1 MRAEL
6 IVDLHDL
13 GTDVGRA
20 LGRDVA
26 VLPSLGNVSAMWN
39 QLGIDV
45 SAVHIVAATDDSF
58 SGHHTDAWWT
68 TEQAFLDDQDFEVEL
83 LRCPHGIEGP
93 VALHDLVV
101 TTALRRSD
109 ELAANEVDDT
119 IVIVMSNSASV
130 ASAVTHARGV
140 PVMIAA
146 TIIHDSGLS
155 HTRLDLSWMGLLKDR
170 FAVISLADIELR
182 NGRPWLGD
190 VAVSTPYTGTEGR
203 DETAA
208 ALPSFA
214 ESIAIFDPDYFNVTD
229 SSGSASP
236 RDAGLAAVVHTL
248 GLGSLVHIDD
258 VSTYTN
264 STTEVAASLY
274 RFAADHPDAPIVVA
288 STRPSI
294 IAITSDL
301 DGYGIP
307 QPERVLRLCLP
318 ERESTYD
325 EASFATSSAACR
337 IVIERSLT
345 EPLFVDD
352 EAAPAD
358 GDGDTGQ
365 RHLQLVPEDGT
376 DLAAVRQPSPTLKLY
391 ANPNTIREE
400 SGQWRVANKRRFLLL
415 GATGA
420 EATPADAHD
429 GSFLPISLGGCT
441 DFTVRRPALRPGCVV
456 EGVLHPDGDRWLIVS
471 DPIERRRR
479 RRTAKPDAA

>member
-45 SAVHIVAATDDSF
+45 TAMHIVASTDDSF
-58 SGHHTDAWWT
+58 SGHHTDAWWA
-68 TEQAFLDDQDFEVEL
+68 TEEVFLDDQDFEVEL

-101 TTALRRSD
+101 TSALRRSD
-109 ELAANEVDDT
+109 ELAADDANDT
-119 IVIVMSNSASV
+119 IVIVMSNAASV

-146 TIIHDSGLS
+146 TIIHDSGLA
-155 HTRLDLSWMGLLKDR
+155 HTRLDLSWMGLMKDR
-170 FAVISLADIELR
+170 FAVISLSDVELR

-190 VAVSTPYTGTEGR
+190 VAVSTPYAGTEGR

-208 ALPSFA
+208 TLPSFA
-214 ESIAIFDPDYFNVTD
+214 ESIAIFDPEYFNVKD

-236 RDAGLAAVVHTL
+236 GDVGLAAVVHTL

-258 VSTYTN
+258 VSGYADRK
-264 STTEVAASLY
+264 TEVAASLY

-301 DGYGIP
+301 AGYGIP

-345 EPLFVDD
+345 EPLFIDDDIALDD
-352 EAAPAD
+352 EDAD
-358 GDGDTGQ
+358 E
-365 RHLQLVPEDGT
+365 RHLQLVTGDG
-376 DLAAVRQPSPTLKLY
+376 DVAPVRQPSPTLKLY

-400 SGQWRVANKRRFLLL
+400 SGQWREANKRRFLML
-415 GATGA
+415 GASGA
-420 EATPADAHD
+420 EATPADAND

-441 DFTVRRPALRPGCVV
+441 DFTVRRPALRPGCIV

-479 RRTAKPDAA
+479 RRPAQHEAA